1 MPKYPNNPI
10 IEALCEF
17 RFSVQEP
24 WDVTIAGLIYQEIRD
39 QFPQK
44 KQDAG
49 FEIKARPTEKGIEQ
63 LIEVIPSKIRFISE
77 DGSKMVQLVPNSL
90 VINHLRPY
98 PVWDQF
104 KKIIIENFKL
114 YNKIAKPSEIIRIG
128 LRYINKIY
136 LPLGAKIE
144 DYFNFYPTLPKE
156 LPQEIGKLNLRLEMP
171 FGEEERLILW
181 LREIPS
187 EKDHSEEIS
196 FILDLD
202 YISFQKRNPKNIGD
216 IEDYLDKT
224 NYNLYSAF
232 ENCLT
237 EKCKEKFK

>member
-17 RFSVQEP
+17 KFSPQEP
-24 WDVTIAGLIYQEIRD
+24 WDVTVAGLFYQEIQD

-63 LIEVIPSKIRFISE
+63 LIETIPSRIRFISE
-77 DGSKMVQLVPNSL
+77 DGLKMVQLIPNTL

-98 PVWDQF
+98 PVWDKF
-104 KKIIIENFKL
+104 KEIIIKNFKL
-114 YNKIAKPSEIIRIG
+114 YNKIAKPSEIVRIG

-136 LPLGAKIE
+136 LPLGAEIE
-144 DYFNFYPTLPKE
+144 DYFNFYPTIPKE
-156 LPQEIGKLNLRLEMP
+156 LPQRIEKLNLRLEMP
-171 FGEEERLILW
+171 FGGKERLILW

-187 EKDHSEEIS
+187 EKDRPEEIP

-202 YISFQKRNPKNIGD
+202 YISIQKRDPNDITD
-216 IEDYLDKT
+216 IENYLDKA
-224 NYNLYSAF
+224 NHNIYSAF

-237 EKCKEKFK
+237 DKCKERFK